1 MCIYLF
7 NIFMIEKCVNN
18 ILKKSVVHYC
28 IANSVL
34 LLASYMYLILFF
46 IESGL
51 IRSHEKEIEMLKTKI
66 AQDLAVMP
74 QDTFGPAPTCATSKL
89 RLNSEVRVAG
99 TKIRS
104 NESPCPGCTVSN
116 LDPNATAYTPKSS
129 LVASTEA

>member
-1 MCIYLF
+1 MYR
-7 NIFMIEKCVNN
+7 IF
-18 ILKKSVVHYC
+18 SVK
-28 IANSVL
+28 
-34 LLASYMYLILFF
+34 
-46 IESGL
+46 SGL
-51 IRSHEKEIEMLKTKI
+51 IRSQEKEIEMLKTKI

>member
-1 MCIYLF
+1 MYRYI
-7 NIFMIEKCVNN
+7 
-18 ILKKSVVHYC
+18 STD
-28 IANSVL
+28 L
-34 LLASYMYLILFF
+34 LLSAMCTHCTFSVEL
-46 IESGL
+46 GV
-51 IRSHEKEIEMLKTKI
+51 IRSQEKEIEMLKTKI

-116 LDPNATAYTPKSS
+116 LDPNATAYTPKGS

>member
-1 MCIYLF
+1 L
-7 NIFMIEKCVNN
+7 
-18 ILKKSVVHYC
+18 LKKIETHILHCFC
-28 IANSVL
+28 IGNVRI
-34 LLASYMYLILFF
+34 ILFF
-46 IESGL
+46 VKSGL
-51 IRSHEKEIEMLKTKI
+51 IRSQEKEIEMLKTKI
-66 AQDLAVMP
+66 AQELAVMP

-89 RLNSEVRVAG
+89 RLNSEVRVG

>member
-1 MCIYLF
+1 MWC
-7 NIFMIEKCVNN
+7 NIVLQ
-18 ILKKSVVHYC
+18 ILYYYWQY
-28 IANSVL
+28 I
-34 LLASYMYLILFF
+34 YLILFF

>member
-1 MCIYLF
+1 
-7 NIFMIEKCVNN
+7 
-18 ILKKSVVHYC
+18 
-28 IANSVL
+28 
-34 LLASYMYLILFF
+34 MYLMLFF

-51 IRSHEKEIEMLKTKI
+51 IRTHEKEIEIMKTKI

-89 RLNSEVRVAG
+89 RLNSEVRVG

-104 NESPCPGCTVSN
+104 NESPGCTVSN

>member
-1 MCIYLF
+1 MKENMVQY
-7 NIFMIEKCVNN
+7 
-18 ILKKSVVHYC
+18 Y
-28 IANSVL
+28 IANCIITGNI
-34 LLASYMYLILFF
+34 YLILFF

-51 IRSHEKEIEMLKTKI
+51 IRSHEKEIEILKTKI

-89 RLNSEVRVAG
+89 RLNSEVRVG

>member
-1 MCIYLF
+1 MRTCVLTPFSPPHTRVRTMINMIGASLQIIDNDNVCI
-7 NIFMIEKCVNN
+7 
-18 ILKKSVVHYC
+18 
-28 IANSVL
+28 
-34 LLASYMYLILFF
+34 ILF
-46 IESGL
+46 SVQLGL
-51 IRSHEKEIEMLKTKI
+51 IRSQEKEIEMLKTKI

-74 QDTFGPAPTCATSKL
+74 QDTFGPTPTCATSKL
-89 RLNSEVRVAG
+89 RLNSEVRVTG

>member
-1 MCIYLF
+1 MPI
-7 NIFMIEKCVNN
+7 
-18 ILKKSVVHYC
+18 
-28 IANSVL
+28 
-34 LLASYMYLILFF
+34 YMYLILFF

-51 IRSHEKEIEMLKTKI
+51 MRSHEKEIEMLKTKI

-104 NESPCPGCTVSN
+104 NESPGCTVSN